1 MASSELGILFMDM
14 SIMIV
19 FAILAYAISYKIRQP
34 ASILVIL
41 AGVIIG
47 PSFLGIVHYNNYINI
62 IARLGSVFLLFLA
75 GLTTTFSEIYNRR
88 SIYVGVLGGI
98 LPFAGG
104 FIVGL
109 LFGFDLA
116 TSIFIG
122 ATITATCL
130 GLTTALLKEIGK
142 IHTET
147 AKVMFGAAVVDDV
160 VGLIILSVA
169 ITVPTGVSVVNI
181 GVVIVSSLV
190 FIMAAA
196 FLGKRIIPNLID
208 SFDRY
213 IGAELPKLTFMLGIG
228 IVLIFAFLAE
238 FIGLAAI
245 VGAFLAGVSMSKS
258 LSARFLH
265 QGGEYLEAVFVPIF
279 LIAIGVAVEASALL
293 SMWPLILSLS
303 VIGIVTKFAGCGY
316 AASRCGMNKK
326 DSMIVGVG
334 MAPRGEVAFIIA
346 LYGLS
351 LGIISKEIYSAVVFV
366 SFITTVFALIAL
378 KRMYGK

>member
-1 MASSELGILFMDM
+1 MASSELGILFMNM

-19 FAILAYAISYKIRQP
+19 FAIMAYAISHKIRQP

-41 AGVIIG
+41 AGVMIG
-47 PSFLGIVHYNNYINI
+47 PSFLGLVHYDNYINI

-75 GLTTTFSEIYNRR
+75 GLTMTFSEIYNKR

-104 FIVGL
+104 SMVGL

-142 IHTET
+142 INTET

-181 GVVIVSSLV
+181 GTVIVSSLV
-190 FIMAAA
+190 FIAAAA

-366 SFITTVFALIAL
+366 SFITTVFALIVL